1 MYLKLHFSICILQNL
16 KVSCSVH
23 LLHHDVEWQ
32 VYFFPQKNDWS
43 LWSVLLAAKTNFI
56 LFWLTSVLI
65 IKMTLS
71 KHLDNIILAL
81 YLVVLWHNCLFVHFS
96 GTLLWW
102 EECCLFYWLSFC
114 SLDSY
119 VQLYRTRYRSSDRF
133 TPVIVTCWMHLYSQC
148 LQ

>member
-1 MYLKLHFSICILQNL
+1 MYFTKSQSKLFCTFTSSWCWTSSLFFSPKEWLI
-16 KVSCSVH
+16 SVCNA
-23 LLHHDVEWQ
+23 V
-32 VYFFPQKNDWS
+32 
-43 LWSVLLAAKTNFI
+43 WSVLLAAKTNFI

-71 KHLDNIILAL
+71 KHQDNIILAL

-133 TPVIVTCWMHLYSQC
+133 TPEIVTCWMHLYSQC